1 MRRWDPPPMA
11 SKRAPARP
19 PALVRARPIGP
30 DGTRTP
36 APASA
41 SHASARQR
49 LSASP
54 VHQRHTSASARPVA
68 APHERE
74 RERPPLIV
82 RPDTS
87 ARPLS
92 LSAFSPGTIR
102 LRIPSACAR
111 IIARQSVRNIERR

>member
-1 MRRWDPPPMA
+1 MGPTTHGVKTIARQPAHGRPRWPDWPGRDP
-11 SKRAPARP
+11 
-19 PALVRARPIGP
+19 
-30 DGTRTP
+30 D
-36 APASA
+36 ASA
-41 SHASARQR
+41 THASARQR
-49 LSASP
+49 
-54 VHQRHTSASARPVA
+54 QRHTSARQCGTCQRQRPPGTP